1 MRTRVLR
8 RLTAVVVVVTVI
20 AGCSQSPSEGAAVA
34 PTGTGTPS
42 RTESA
47 TQMRT
52 TAAPWNRP
60 ADQAAMVAKAGLT
73 LTPEETLTVHYHAHV
88 DVIVDG
94 SPVEVPAGLGIN
106 TGPNGSL
113 PEHGSRGIA
122 PLHTHDSS
130 GILHIEAA
138 QNDTFTLGQ
147 VFTEWGV
154 ALSTGH
160 VGAYATGDSGDRT
173 VNVYANGKR
182 YTGDPRRLVVKAH
195 EEIAV
200 IATSATHKV
209 PIPRRYVFPE
219 GL

>member
-1 MRTRVLR
+1 
-8 RLTAVVVVVTVI
+8 
-20 AGCSQSPSEGAAVA
+20 
-34 PTGTGTPS
+34 
-42 RTESA
+42 
-47 TQMRT
+47 
-52 TAAPWNRP
+52 
-60 ADQAAMVAKAGLT
+60 MVAKAGLT
-73 LTPEETLTVHYHAHV
+73 LTPEETLTVHYHAHL

-106 TGPNGSL
+106 VGPNGAL

-122 PLHTHDSS
+122 PLHTHDTS

-138 QNDTFTLGQ
+138 KNDTFTLGQ

-154 ALSTGH
+154 ALSAGH

-173 VNVYANGKR
+173 VDVYVNGQR
-182 YTGDPRRLVVKAH
+182 YTGDPNQLVIKAH

-200 IATSATHKV
+200 IATSAAHKA
-209 PIPRRYVFPE
+209 PIPRTYHFPE